1 MSLFGRLFYYSIR
14 FSQRIPS
21 RSLWLDFFI
30 YQTRSIKFANSQ
42 VPISVLEITTSCILK
57 NILSYLFNRFS
68 GKCLKNLPTYYLHL
82 DAFLTFCN
90 HPGINKLNCN
100 FYSTFRRL
108 VFTTQY
114 YYLINIYVLG
124 DEKVINENVM

>member
-1 MSLFGRLFYYSIR
+1 MSPFGRLFYYSIR

-42 VPISVLEITTSCILK
+42 VSISVLEITTSCILK

-68 GKCLKNLPTYYLHL
+68 GKCLKDLPTYYL